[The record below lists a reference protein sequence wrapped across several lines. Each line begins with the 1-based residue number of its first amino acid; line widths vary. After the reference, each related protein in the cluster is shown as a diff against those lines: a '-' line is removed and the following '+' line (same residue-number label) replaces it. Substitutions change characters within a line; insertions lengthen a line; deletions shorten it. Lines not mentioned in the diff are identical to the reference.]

1 VSEEAT
7 DPGDISSEAGWRG
20 VRAKLLARRGES
32 DEADRLSL
40 EAVRF
45 MEQTDSLALHA
56 NALVSRAEVLRLAGR
71 TNEAASALEEAIRLY
86 DRKGVLPQIE
96 RTRALLSELTG

>member
-1 VSEEAT
+1 MGTPLYQQGRYRDAEHYTDVSEEAT

-32 DEADRLSL
+32 DEADRSSL

-56 NALVSRAEVLRLAGR
+56 NALVSRAECFGWPGARMR
-71 TNEAASALEEAIRLY
+71 RPQPS
-86 DRKGVLPQIE
+86 RK
-96 RTRALLSELTG
+96 